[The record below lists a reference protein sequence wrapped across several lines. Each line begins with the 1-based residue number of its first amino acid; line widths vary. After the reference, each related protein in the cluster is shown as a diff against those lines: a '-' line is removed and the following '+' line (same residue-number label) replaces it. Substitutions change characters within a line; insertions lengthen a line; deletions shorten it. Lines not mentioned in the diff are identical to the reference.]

1 MTKINLER
9 FINTCHNNFCL
20 IALGA
25 TLIVSKEVHNVTRVA
40 EVNFGRFNV
49 KFDQILN
56 QDPEKLSEAI
66 YELTKLEYRTLIIE
80 SFERIKAY
88 SNETNQFDKMN
99 KAYWYQFARSIR
111 NAFNHDFHLNFKE
124 KDRKFFPLKWNNK
137 ANPSKEIQIEFNMNG
152 WPVDIVNRP
161 FHKDRSYLQF
171 TYEDAIDLYDD
182 MKIFVL
188 KELI

>member
-1 MTKINLER
+1 MTKLDLER
-9 FINTCHNNFCL
+9 FINTAHTNFCL

-25 TLIVSKEVHNVTRVA
+25 TLIVSEEVHNVTRTA

-56 QDPEKLSEAI
+56 QGPEKLSEAI
-66 YELTKLEYRTLIIE
+66 YELTKVAYRTLITE
-80 SFERIKAY
+80 SFEKIKAY
-88 SNETNQFDKMN
+88 SNETDQFNKMST
-99 KAYWYQFARSIR
+99 AFWYQFARAIR

-124 KDRKFFPLKWNNK
+124 KDRKFFPLKWSNK
-137 ANPSKEIQIEFNMNG
+137 AKPSKEIQIDFSMNG

-182 MKIFVL
+182 MKIFVSN
-188 KELI
+188 ELI